1 MVTPDPSSFLLLTDT
16 QSGSCEMKTG
26 LQILCMYRSCN
37 LEHSNMTV
45 FWRLSFPP
53 WAPLLWIPLVFL
65 QDLPHFKLLIDLHL
79 SFSYNEGHKR
89 LHGLSTQ
96 LYIHQVYWW
105 KKAKKNNRV
114 QLIGAFFPSKKR
126 RHSYGTGRPLDNMR
140 EGDQWDL
147 FLAVLPNPPLGALVA
162 CWTTTMR
169 EEGEW
174 ATMNFLLNDIRIS
187 S

>member
-1 MVTPDPSSFLLLTDT
+1 MVTPDPSSFLLLIDT
-16 QSGSCEMKTG
+16 QSGSCEMKTD
-26 LQILCMYRSCN
+26 LQILYMYRSCN

-53 WAPLLWIPLVFL
+53 WAALLWIPLVFL

-96 LYIHQVYWW
+96 LHIHQVYWW

-126 RHSYGTGRPLDNMR
+126 RHSYGTGRPLGNMR

-147 FLAVLPNPPLGALVA
+147 FLAVLPNTPLGALVA